1 MHIELT
7 EDMQEILD
15 EFLQEAEE
23 ILENLDQELI
33 ELENDPT
40 NKELLNQ
47 IFRGIHTLKGG
58 AGFLG
63 LESVIELA
71 HIIESIFDK
80 LRNDEMSLDS
90 NKMDLILEGMDIIK
104 NAIETL
110 KSSNEIPDTEEIKD
124 ILDKLQALLDGNE
137 PQEIPPSPPQSS
149 SAPQPNKEIL
159 ESQPSQQPPLENSKG
174 QTDSEL
180 VFKEDVDPKIQE
192 LIKKYPDKKSF
203 VELLDELILLPP
215 EERDMDLIMK
225 LDELIAQGKEIK
237 DLIQE
242 RKVEPQTEQ
251 EQKTQPQTEQEQKTQ
266 PQTEPADTKS
276 EPKPEATQ
284 EQKPAPQPPSTQVQ
298 QPKTTQSPKAKKS
311 KKEEVETIRI
321 DIERVSTLMNL
332 VGELVL
338 DRNRIVKLTSR
349 FRSNCEDIDAI
360 EELNEAI
367 AGMSRSVSDLQ
378 EVVMKLRM
386 QPVKRIFS
394 KFPRIVRDL
403 AKKVGKKI
411 NLELEGED
419 TEIDRSILN
428 QLEDPL
434 IHLVRNAIDHGI
446 EPPEERVA
454 KGKPEYGT
462 IILSALQEG
471 DRIIVSI
478 EDDGRGI
485 DPEKVK
491 KKAIEKGLIKPEQ
504 AEQMSDKEAYEL
516 IFMPGFSTVEQVS
529 DLSGRGVG
537 MDVVANVIHSLR
549 GSIEV
554 ESELGR
560 GTKITMK
567 LPLTVAIIRT
577 LMVGVNK
584 RIFAIPLFSV
594 VEIIKYRKE
603 DIKDVG
609 IYKSLMLRDE
619 VYLFFHLN
627 ELFDIKSK
635 SENKFVIIINIG
647 EKNIA
652 IAVDNLYGEEEIVI
666 KPLGEMLKDIEG
678 IAGATITGEGKVVLI
693 LDIKSLI
700 NDKRNDLVGV
710 I

>member
-1 MHIELT
+1 MKIHIT
-7 EDMQEILD
+7 EDMQEIFQ
-15 EFLQEAEE
+15 EFIQEAEE

-33 ELENDPT
+33 ELENDPA

-47 IFRGIHTLKGG
+47 IFRGMHTLKGG

-63 LESVIELA
+63 LESVVSLA
-71 HIIESIFDK
+71 HVIESIFDK
-80 LRNDEMSLDS
+80 LRNDEMELDS
-90 NKMDLILEGMDIIK
+90 EKMDIILEGIDLLK

-110 KSSNEIPDTEEIKD
+110 KNDQEIPDIKEIQTV
-124 ILDKLQALLDGNE
+124 LERLHELLDDTAT
-137 PQEIPPSPPQSS
+137 PPSTPAQEDTEKPAREEKKVQIVFKEGVDEDLKRLILQYPDKNI
-149 SAPQPNKEIL
+149 AEIL
-159 ESQPSQQPPLENSKG
+159 E
-174 QTDSEL
+174 
-180 VFKEDVDPKIQE
+180 
-192 LIKKYPDKKSF
+192 
-203 VELLDELILLPP
+203 ELILLPP

-225 LDELIAQGKEIK
+225 LDKLIEEGKDVE
-237 DLIQE
+237 DLI
-242 RKVEPQTEQ
+242 VEKIVEKKEESQDSP
-251 EQKTQPQTEQEQKTQ
+251 QPQTAQEPRQSTQ
-266 PQTEPADTKS
+266 P
-276 EPKPEATQ
+276 
-284 EQKPAPQPPSTQVQ
+284 PAPQSGSTL
-298 QPKTTQSPKAKKS
+298 PKSQKPEPVKGEVLPKEKS
-311 KKEEVETIRI
+311 KKPVKKEESETIRI
-321 DIERVSTLMNL
+321 DIERVTTLMNL

-349 FRSNCEDIDAI
+349 FRSNAADIEAI

-446 EPPEERVA
+446 EPPEERIK

-485 DPEKVK
+485 DAEKVK
-491 KKAIEKGLIKPEQ
+491 KKAIEKGLITPEQ

-516 IFMPGFSTVEQVS
+516 IFMPGFSTADEVS

-549 GSIEV
+549 GAIEI
-554 ESELGR
+554 ESEPDV

-577 LMVGVNK
+577 LMVGVND

-594 VEIIKYRKE
+594 VEIIKYRPE

-619 VYLFFHLN
+619 VYLFFYLN
-627 ELFDIKSK
+627 ELFDIEAKN
-635 SENKFVIIINIG
+635 ENKFIIIINIG

-652 IAVDNLYGEEEIVI
+652 IAVDDLYGEEEIVI
-666 KPLGEMLKDIEG
+666 KPLGEMLKDVEG
-678 IAGATITGEGKVVLI
+678 IAGATITGDGKVVLI
-693 LDIKSLI
+693 LDIKSLV
-700 NDKRNDLVGV
+700 NEKRSDLIGV

>member
-80 LRNDEMSLDS
+80 LRNDEMTLDS

-124 ILDKLQALLDGNE
+124 ILDKLQALLDGKD
-137 PQEIPPSPPQSS
+137 PQETQIPSSNPSSQPSEPPCT
-149 SAPQPNKEIL
+149 P
-159 ESQPSQQPPLENSKG
+159 QPSQQSQQSQPESPKE
-174 QTDSEL
+174 QTEAQL
-180 VFKEDVDPKIQE
+180 IFKEDVDPKIQE

-242 RKVEPQTEQ
+242 RKVEPQTNQ
-251 EQKTQPQTEQEQKTQ
+251 EQKTQSQTEQQNSK
-266 PQTEPADTKS
+266 P
-276 EPKPEATQ
+276 EPKPKSKPSVAQ
-284 EQKPAPQPPSTQVQ
+284 EQKPTPQPPSTQVQ
-298 QPKTTQSPKAKKS
+298 QPKTTQTPKAKKN

-516 IFMPGFSTVEQVS
+516 IFMPGFSTVDQVS

-577 LMVGVNK
+577 LMVGVNN

>member
-1 MHIELT
+1 MHIQIT

-15 EFLQEAEE
+15 EFIQEAEE

-47 IFRGIHTLKGG
+47 IFRGMHTLKGG

-63 LESVIELA
+63 LESIINLA

-80 LRNDEMSLDS
+80 LRNDELQLNSDM
-90 NKMDLILEGMDIIK
+90 MDTILEGIDIIK
-104 NAIETL
+104 NSIETL
-110 KSSNEIPDTEEIKD
+110 KTQNEIPDTQDIQG
-124 ILDKLQALLDGNE
+124 ILDKLNDLLEGKEITSTQEE
-137 PQEIPPSPPQSS
+137 PVEDA
-149 SAPQPNKEIL
+149 APQAQEDITQSHDEDQEVPVAQIDKEI
-159 ESQPSQQPPLENSKG
+159 EI
-174 QTDSEL
+174 
-180 VFKEDVDPKIQE
+180 VFHEDVDPDIQK
-192 LIKKYPDKKSF
+192 LILQYPDKSMI
-203 VELLDELILLPP
+203 EILDELILLPP
-215 EERDMDLIMK
+215 EERDMDLIAK
-225 LDELIAQGKEIK
+225 LDELIQQGKDVE
-237 DLIQE
+237 DLIVQKIVKEKKELEEKTIEEKCEVVEAPQE
-242 RKVEPQTEQ
+242 EKK
-251 EQKTQPQTEQEQKTQ
+251 QK
-266 PQTEPADTKS
+266 A
-276 EPKPEATQ
+276 
-284 EQKPAPQPPSTQVQ
+284 PAP
-298 QPKTTQSPKAKKS
+298 SPKAPAKKA
-311 KKEEVETIRI
+311 KKEEGETIRI

-349 FRSNCEDIDAI
+349 LNTTQDDTEVI
-360 EELNEAI
+360 EELSEAI

-434 IHLVRNAIDHGI
+434 IHLVRNSIDHGI
-446 EPPEERVA
+446 EPPEERIA

-462 IILSALQEG
+462 ILLSALQEG

-485 DPEKVK
+485 DPDKVK
-491 KKAIEKGLIKPEQ
+491 QKAIEKGLIRPEQ
-504 AEQMSDKEAYEL
+504 AEQMSDKEAFEL
-516 IFMPGFSTVEQVS
+516 IFMPGFSTVEKVS

-549 GSIEV
+549 GAIEV
-554 ESELGR
+554 ESEKDE

-577 LMVGVNK
+577 LMVGVNN

-594 VEIIKYRKE
+594 VEIIKYRPE

-627 ELFDIKSK
+627 ELFDIESS

-666 KPLGEMLKDIEG
+666 KPLGEMLKDVEG
-678 IAGATITGEGKVVLI
+678 IAGATITGDGKVVLI

-700 NDKRNDLVGV
+700 NDKRNDLIGV

>member
-23 ILENLDQELI
+23 TLENLDQELI

-63 LESVIELA
+63 LESVINLA

-80 LRNDEMSLDS
+80 LRNDEMTLDS

-110 KSSNEIPDTEEIKD
+110 KSDNEIPDTEDIRD
-124 ILDKLQALLDGNE
+124 ILDRLQALLDGKE
-137 PQEIPPSPPQSS
+137 IPQESTESTPTPKPSP
-149 SAPQPNKEIL
+149 
-159 ESQPSQQPPLENSKG
+159 SQPQE
-174 QTDSEL
+174 EII
-180 VFKEDVDPKIQE
+180 FKEGVDPQIQE
-192 LIKKYPDKKSF
+192 LIKQHPNKSF
-203 VELLDELILLPP
+203 VEILDELILLPP
-215 EERDMDLIMK
+215 EDRDMDLIMK
-225 LDELIAQGKEIK
+225 LDELISQGKEIE
-237 DLIQE
+237 DLIEE
-242 RKVEPQTEQ
+242 RRALPQT
-251 EQKTQPQTEQEQKTQ
+251 
-266 PQTEPADTKS
+266 
-276 EPKPEATQ
+276 PEVS
-284 EQKPAPQPPSTQVQ
+284 KPAPKEESTEQSPAPSTEVE
-298 QPKTTQSPKAKKS
+298 PAKPTKPSPAPKAKKS

-349 FRSNCEDIDAI
+349 FRSNCEDVDAI

-434 IHLVRNAIDHGI
+434 IHLVRNSIDHGI
-446 EPPEERVA
+446 EPPEERLA

-462 IILSALQEG
+462 IVLSALQEG

-485 DPEKVK
+485 DPEKIK
-491 KKAIEKGLIKPEQ
+491 RKAIEKGLIKPEQ

-516 IFMPGFSTVEQVS
+516 IFMPGFSTVDQVS

-554 ESELGR
+554 ESELGQ

-577 LMVGVNK
+577 LMVGVNN

-627 ELFDIKSK
+627 ELFDIESK
-635 SENKFVIIINIG
+635 NENKFVIIINIG

-666 KPLGEMLKDIEG
+666 KPLGEMLKDVEG

>member
-1 MHIELT
+1 MHIQISD
-7 EDMQEILD
+7 DMQEIFE
-15 EFLQEAEE
+15 EFIQEAEE

-40 NKELLNQ
+40 NKELLNS
-47 IFRGIHTLKGG
+47 IFRGMHTLKGG

-63 LESVIELA
+63 LESIIELA

-80 LRNDEMSLDS
+80 LRNNEMRLDS
-90 NKMDLILEGMDIIK
+90 NMMDVILEGIDIIK

-110 KSSNEIPDTEEIKD
+110 KTSNEIPDQDEIQD
-124 ILDKLQALLDGNE
+124 ILQKLQNILE
-137 PQEIPPSPPQSS
+137 RKEIPQSS
-149 SAPQPNKEIL
+149 NPQEQNPTDNKDIQTSNQEPKEKRGNTNDQYEI
-159 ESQPSQQPPLENSKG
+159 
-174 QTDSEL
+174 
-180 VFKEDVDPKIQE
+180 VFKEGTDPDIQN
-192 LIKKYPDKKSF
+192 LIKKYPDKNM
-203 VELLDELILLPP
+203 VEILDELILLPP
-215 EERDMDLIMK
+215 EERDMQLINKLDKLIEEGKDIEDLIIEK
-225 LDELIAQGKEIK
+225 RKIQKATPEAQTKP
-237 DLIQE
+237 
-242 RKVEPQTEQ
+242 VS
-251 EQKTQPQTEQEQKTQ
+251 
-266 PQTEPADTKS
+266 TEPKKS
-276 EPKPEATQ
+276 VP
-284 EQKPAPQPPSTQVQ
+284 
-298 QPKTTQSPKAKKS
+298 AKKT
-311 KKEEVETIRI
+311 KKEEIETIRI

-349 FRSNCEDIDAI
+349 IKGCNEDSDAI

-411 NLELEGED
+411 NLLLEGED

-434 IHLVRNAIDHGI
+434 IHLVRNSIDHGI

-454 KGKPEYGT
+454 KGKPEAGT

-471 DRIIVSI
+471 DRIVVSI

-491 KKAIEKGLIKPEQ
+491 KKAIERGLITPEQ

-516 IFMPGFSTVEQVS
+516 IFLPGFSTVDEVS

-549 GSIEV
+549 GVIEI
-554 ESELGR
+554 ESELDV

-577 LMVGVNK
+577 LMVGVND

-594 VEIIKYRKE
+594 VEIIKYKPE

-609 IYKSLMLRDE
+609 TYKSLMLRDE
-619 VYLFFHLN
+619 VYLFFNLN
-627 ELFDIKSK
+627 ELFDIEAKND
-635 SENKFVIIINIG
+635 NKFIIIVNIG

-652 IAVDNLYGEEEIVI
+652 IAVDDLYGEEEIVI
-666 KPLGEMLKDIEG
+666 KPLGEMLKDVQG
-678 IAGATITGEGKVVLI
+678 IAGATITGDGKVVLI

-700 NDKRNDLVGV
+700 SDKRHELIGA

>member
-80 LRNDEMSLDS
+80 LRNDEMTLDS

-110 KSSNEIPDTEEIKD
+110 KSNNEIPDTQEIKD
-124 ILDKLQALLDGNE
+124 ILDKLQALLDAKE
-137 PQEIPPSPPQSS
+137 IQETQIPSPNSTS
-149 SAPQPNKEIL
+149 QPSEPPCTP
-159 ESQPSQQPPLENSKG
+159 QPSQQSQQSQPESPKEPKE
-174 QTDSEL
+174 QTEAQL
-180 VFKEDVDPKIQE
+180 IFKEDVDPKIQE

-242 RKVEPQTEQ
+242 RKVEPQTDQ
-251 EQKTQPQTEQEQKTQ
+251 EQKTQSQTEQQNSK
-266 PQTEPADTKS
+266 P
-276 EPKPEATQ
+276 EPKPESKPSATQ
-284 EQKPAPQPPSTQVQ
+284 EQKPTPQPPSTQVQ
-298 QPKTTQSPKAKKS
+298 QPKTTQTPKAKKN

-516 IFMPGFSTVEQVS
+516 IFMPGFSTVDQVS

-577 LMVGVNK
+577 LMVGVNN

>member
-1 MHIELT
+1 MHINIT

-15 EFLQEAEE
+15 EFIQEAEE

-47 IFRGIHTLKGG
+47 IFRGMHTLKGG

-63 LESVIELA
+63 LESIINLA

-80 LRNDEMSLDS
+80 LRNDEMQLDS
-90 NKMDLILEGMDIIK
+90 NKMDTILEGIDIIK

-110 KSSNEIPDTEEIKD
+110 KSDNEIPDNEEISD
-124 ILDKLQALLDGNE
+124 ILEKLQAMLDGKEPANA
-137 PQEIPPSPPQSS
+137 PQEEAQTQEDAQNSDDESTHPTG
-149 SAPQPNKEIL
+149 EI
-159 ESQPSQQPPLENSKG
+159 EE
-174 QTDSEL
+174 EIEI
-180 VFKEDVDPKIQE
+180 VFKDDVDPDIQK
-192 LIKKYPDKKSF
+192 LILQYPNKTMA
-203 VELLDELILLPP
+203 EILDELILLPP

-225 LDELIAQGKEIK
+225 LDELIAQNKDVE
-237 DLIQE
+237 DLILE
-242 RKVEPQTEQ
+242 KRVKEVKKIEEKPI
-251 EQKTQPQTEQEQKTQ
+251 EQKEVCETPTPPPPAAKEQ
-266 PQTEPADTKS
+266 A
-276 EPKPEATQ
+276 
-284 EQKPAPQPPSTQVQ
+284 KPA
-298 QPKTTQSPKAKKS
+298 KKP
-311 KKEEVETIRI
+311 KKEETETIRI

-338 DRNRIVKLTSR
+338 DRNRIVKLTSK
-349 FRSNCEDIDAI
+349 FRANSEDIEAI

-434 IHLVRNAIDHGI
+434 IHLVRNSIDHGI
-446 EPPEERVA
+446 EPPEERIA
-454 KGKPEYGT
+454 KGKPEAGT

-485 DPEKVK
+485 DPEKIK
-491 KKAIEKGLIKPEQ
+491 QKAIEKGLIRPDQ

-516 IFMPGFSTVEQVS
+516 IFMPGFSTVDKVS

-549 GSIEV
+549 GAIEV
-554 ESELGR
+554 ESELGV

-577 LMVGVNK
+577 LMVGVNN

-594 VEIIKYRKE
+594 VEIIKYRPE

-627 ELFDIKSK
+627 ELFDIESK
-635 SENKFVIIINIG
+635 NENRFVIIINIG

-666 KPLGEMLKDIEG
+666 KPLGEMLKDVEG
-678 IAGATITGEGKVVLI
+678 IAGATITGDGKVVLI

-700 NDKRNDLVGV
+700 NDKRNDLIGV

>member
-1 MHIELT
+1 MHIEFT

-23 ILENLDQELI
+23 TLENLDQELI

-63 LESVIELA
+63 LESVINLA

-80 LRNDEMSLDS
+80 LRNDEMTLDS

-110 KSSNEIPDTEEIKD
+110 KTENEIPDTEDIQD
-124 ILDKLQALLDGNE
+124 ILDKLQTLLEGKSE
-137 PQEIPPSPPQSS
+137 PQES
-149 SAPQPNKEIL
+149 
-159 ESQPSQQPPLENSKG
+159 SQPTTESKTE
-174 QTDSEL
+174 QTFESTSKEAQEEII
-180 VFKEDVDPKIQE
+180 FKENVDPQIQE
-192 LIKKYPDKKSF
+192 LIRKYPNKSF
-203 VELLDELILLPP
+203 VEILDELILLPP
-215 EERDMDLIMK
+215 EDRDMDLIMK
-225 LDELIAQGKEIK
+225 LDELISQGKEIE

-242 RKVEPQTEQ
+242 RRALPQTAQKEEPKTTSKELEQ
-251 EQKTQPQTEQEQKTQ
+251 ESTQ
-266 PQTEPADTKS
+266 
-276 EPKPEATQ
+276 
-284 EQKPAPQPPSTQVQ
+284 PSTQIEPAKPT
-298 QPKTTQSPKAKKS
+298 QPSQPTKSKKN

-349 FRSNCEDIDAI
+349 FRSNCEDIEAI

-446 EPPEERVA
+446 EPPEERLA

-485 DPEKVK
+485 DPEKIK
-491 KKAIEKGLIKPEQ
+491 QKAIEKGLIKPEQ

-516 IFMPGFSTVEQVS
+516 IFMPGFSTVDEVS

-554 ESELGR
+554 ESEPGQ

-577 LMVGVNK
+577 LMVGVNN

-594 VEIIKYRKE
+594 VEIIKYREE

-627 ELFDIKSK
+627 ELFDIESK
-635 SENKFVIIINIG
+635 NENKFVIIINIG

-666 KPLGEMLKDIEG
+666 KPLGEMLKDVEG

>member
-1 MHIELT
+1 MHIEVT
-7 EDMQEILD
+7 EDLQEILD
-15 EFLQEAEE
+15 EFIQEAEE

-47 IFRGIHTLKGG
+47 IFRGMHTLKGG

-63 LESVIELA
+63 LESIINLA

-80 LRNDEMSLDS
+80 LRNDEMVLDS
-90 NKMDLILEGMDIIK
+90 NKMDIILEGIDIIK

-110 KSSNEIPDTEEIKD
+110 KNSHEIPDNEEIADIIQKLQAILDGKEPTQESQQEPQELQQESQESQQEPQESSNESDAEYEI
-124 ILDKLQALLDGNE
+124 
-137 PQEIPPSPPQSS
+137 
-149 SAPQPNKEIL
+149 
-159 ESQPSQQPPLENSKG
+159 
-174 QTDSEL
+174 
-180 VFKEDVDPKIQE
+180 VFKEGVDPKIQE
-192 LIKKYPDKKSF
+192 LIRTYPDKT
-203 VELLDELILLPP
+203 LLEIMDELILLPP
-215 EERDMDLIMK
+215 EERDMDTILK
-225 LDELIAQGKEIK
+225 LDELVQANKDVE

-242 RKVEPQTEQ
+242 RRT
-251 EQKTQPQTEQEQKTQ
+251 
-266 PQTEPADTKS
+266 
-276 EPKPEATQ
+276 
-284 EQKPAPQPPSTQVQ
+284 
-298 QPKTTQSPKAKKS
+298 
-311 KKEEVETIRI
+311 KKEEPTPQEPKEPKESPQPQPAPPPTPKKEEITPSIVEKKPESKPSKKKKEESETIRI
-321 DIERVSTLMNL
+321 DIERVTTLMNL

-349 FRSNCEDIDAI
+349 FRTNCEDTEAI

-411 NLELEGED
+411 NLEVEGED

-434 IHLVRNAIDHGI
+434 IHLVRNSIDHGI
-446 EPPEERVA
+446 EPPEERIA
-454 KGKPEYGT
+454 KGKPETGT

-485 DPEKVK
+485 DAEKVK

-516 IFMPGFSTVEQVS
+516 IFMPGFSTVDKVS

-549 GSIEV
+549 GAIEI
-554 ESELGR
+554 ESEPGV

-577 LMVGVNK
+577 LMVGVNN

-594 VEIIKYRKE
+594 VEIIKYRPE

-627 ELFDIKSK
+627 ELFDIE
-635 SENKFVIIINIG
+635 SENKNKFVIIINIG

-652 IAVDNLYGEEEIVI
+652 IAVDSLYGEEEIVI
-666 KPLGEMLKDIEG
+666 KPLGEMLKDVEG
-678 IAGATITGEGKVVLI
+678 IAGATITGDGKVVLI

-700 NDKRNDLVGV
+700 NDKRNDLIGV

>member
-1 MHIELT
+1 MHIEFT

-33 ELENDPT
+33 ELENDPS

-47 IFRGIHTLKGG
+47 IFRGMHTLKGG

-63 LESVIELA
+63 LESIIELA

-80 LRNDEMSLDS
+80 LRNGEMELDS
-90 NKMDLILEGMDIIK
+90 NKMDLILEGIDIIK

-110 KSSNEIPDTEEIKD
+110 KAENEIPDMED
-124 ILDKLQALLDGNE
+124 IQGILGKLQNLLEGNE
-137 PQEIPPSPPQSS
+137 ETPNEPPSKESGSEQNPDTCETEPQV
-149 SAPQPNKEIL
+149 NII
-159 ESQPSQQPPLENSKG
+159 
-174 QTDSEL
+174 
-180 VFKEDVDPKIQE
+180 FKEGVDPKIQE
-192 LIKKYPDKKSF
+192 LIKKYPNKSF
-203 VELLDELILLPP
+203 VEILDELILLPP
-215 EERDMDLIMK
+215 EERDMDLITK
-225 LDELIAQGKEIK
+225 LDELIAQGKDIE
-237 DLIQE
+237 DLIE
-242 RKVEPQTEQ
+242 KEEIVVEPKCEEQ
-251 EQKTQPQTEQEQKTQ
+251 EEKPKQESSQEDQKQQSPPTLQPPTNQ
-266 PQTEPADTKS
+266 PPTKKS
-276 EPKPEATQ
+276 EQSSTAQQKASPPA
-284 EQKPAPQPPSTQVQ
+284 KPAATK
-298 QPKTTQSPKAKKS
+298 PKKA

-349 FRSNCEDIDAI
+349 FRNNCEDTEAI

-411 NLELEGED
+411 NLILEGED

-446 EPPEERVA
+446 EPPEERIA

-485 DPEKVK
+485 DPEKIK
-491 KKAIEKGLIKPEQ
+491 RKAIEKGLITPEQ
-504 AEQMSDKEAYEL
+504 AEQMSDKEAFEL
-516 IFMPGFSTVEQVS
+516 IFMPGFSTVDEVS

-549 GSIEV
+549 GVIEV
-554 ESELGR
+554 ESEPDK

-577 LMVGVNK
+577 LMVGVNN

-619 VYLFFHLN
+619 VYLFFHLS
-627 ELFDIKSK
+627 ELFDIESTN
-635 SENKFVIIINIG
+635 ENKFVIIINIG

-652 IAVDNLYGEEEIVI
+652 IAVDSLYGEEEIVI
-666 KPLGEMLKDIEG
+666 KPLGEMLKDVEG

-700 NDKRNDLVGV
+700 NDKRQDLVGV

>member
-1 MHIELT
+1 MA
-7 EDMQEILD
+7 EI
-15 EFLQEAEE
+15 
-23 ILENLDQELI
+23 
-33 ELENDPT
+33 
-40 NKELLNQ
+40 
-47 IFRGIHTLKGG
+47 
-58 AGFLG
+58 
-63 LESVIELA
+63 
-71 HIIESIFDK
+71 
-80 LRNDEMSLDS
+80 
-90 NKMDLILEGMDIIK
+90 
-104 NAIETL
+104 
-110 KSSNEIPDTEEIKD
+110 
-124 ILDKLQALLDGNE
+124 
-137 PQEIPPSPPQSS
+137 
-149 SAPQPNKEIL
+149 
-159 ESQPSQQPPLENSKG
+159 
-174 QTDSEL
+174 
-180 VFKEDVDPKIQE
+180 
-192 LIKKYPDKKSF
+192 
-203 VELLDELILLPP
+203 LDELILLPP

-225 LDELIAQGKEIK
+225 LDEIIAQDKDVEDLILQKRIKESKKIEDKPVETKEVCQTPSPPPSKEISK
-237 DLIQE
+237 AV
-242 RKVEPQTEQ
+242 K
-251 EQKTQPQTEQEQKTQ
+251 
-266 PQTEPADTKS
+266 
-276 EPKPEATQ
+276 KP
-284 EQKPAPQPPSTQVQ
+284 
-298 QPKTTQSPKAKKS
+298 
-311 KKEEVETIRI
+311 KKEEGETIRI

-338 DRNRIVKLTSR
+338 DRNRIVKLTSK
-349 FRSNCEDIDAI
+349 FKTNSEDLEAI

-446 EPPEERVA
+446 EPPEERKA
-454 KGKPEYGT
+454 KGKPETGT

-485 DPEKVK
+485 DPQKIK
-491 KKAIEKGLIKPEQ
+491 KKAIQKGLIRPDQ

-516 IFMPGFSTVEQVS
+516 IFMPGFSTVEEVS

-537 MDVVANVIHSLR
+537 MDVVANVINSLR
-549 GSIEV
+549 GAIEV
-554 ESELGR
+554 ESALGV

-577 LMVGVNK
+577 LMVGVNN

-594 VEIIKYRKE
+594 VEIIKYRAQ

-609 IYKSLMLRDE
+609 VYKSLMLRDE

-627 ELFDIKSK
+627 ELFDIKSDN
-635 SENKFVIIINIG
+635 ENRFVIIINIG

-666 KPLGEMLKDIEG
+666 KPLGEMLKDVEG
-678 IAGATITGEGKVVLI
+678 IAGATITGDGKVVLI

-700 NDKRNDLVGV
+700 NDKRNDLIGA

>member
-1 MHIELT
+1 MHIQIT

-15 EFLQEAEE
+15 EFIQEAEE

-47 IFRGIHTLKGG
+47 IFRGMHTLKGG

-63 LESVIELA
+63 LESIINLA

-80 LRNDEMSLDS
+80 LRNDELQLNSDM
-90 NKMDLILEGMDIIK
+90 MDTILEGIDIIK
-104 NAIETL
+104 NSIETL
-110 KSSNEIPDTEEIKD
+110 KTQNEIPDTQDIQS
-124 ILDKLQALLDGNE
+124 ILDKLNDILKGKE
-137 PQEIPPSPPQSS
+137 ITSTQEKTVKDA
-149 SAPQPNKEIL
+149 APQTQEETTQSHNEDQEASVAQIDKEI
-159 ESQPSQQPPLENSKG
+159 EI
-174 QTDSEL
+174 
-180 VFKEDVDPKIQE
+180 VFHEDVDPDIQK
-192 LIKKYPDKKSF
+192 LILQYPDKSMI
-203 VELLDELILLPP
+203 EILDELILLPP
-215 EERDMDLIMK
+215 EERDMDLIAK
-225 LDELIAQGKEIK
+225 LDELIQQGKDVE
-237 DLIQE
+237 DLIAQKIVKEKKELEEKTIEEKCEVVEAPQE
-242 RKVEPQTEQ
+242 EKK
-251 EQKTQPQTEQEQKTQ
+251 QK
-266 PQTEPADTKS
+266 A
-276 EPKPEATQ
+276 
-284 EQKPAPQPPSTQVQ
+284 PAP
-298 QPKTTQSPKAKKS
+298 SPKAPVKKA
-311 KKEEVETIRI
+311 KKEEGETIRI

-349 FRSNCEDIDAI
+349 LNTTQDDTEVI
-360 EELNEAI
+360 EELSEAI

-434 IHLVRNAIDHGI
+434 IHLVRNSIDHGI
-446 EPPEERVA
+446 EPPEERIA

-462 IILSALQEG
+462 ILLSALQEG

-485 DPEKVK
+485 DPDKIK
-491 KKAIEKGLIKPEQ
+491 QKAIEKGLIRPEQ
-504 AEQMSDKEAYEL
+504 AEQMSDKEAFEL
-516 IFMPGFSTVEQVS
+516 IFMPGFSTVEKVS

-549 GSIEV
+549 GAIEV
-554 ESELGR
+554 ESEKDE

-577 LMVGVNK
+577 LMVGVNN

-594 VEIIKYRKE
+594 VEIIKYRPE

-627 ELFDIKSK
+627 ELFDIESS

-666 KPLGEMLKDIEG
+666 KPLGEMLKDVEG
-678 IAGATITGEGKVVLI
+678 IAGATITGDGKVVLI

-700 NDKRNDLVGV
+700 NDKRNDLIGV

>member
-1 MHIELT
+1 MHINIT

-15 EFLQEAEE
+15 EFIQEAEE

-47 IFRGIHTLKGG
+47 IFRGMHTLKGG

-63 LESVIELA
+63 LESIINLA

-80 LRNDEMSLDS
+80 LRNDEMQLDS
-90 NKMDLILEGMDIIK
+90 NKMDTILEGIDIIK

-110 KSSNEIPDTEEIKD
+110 KSDNEIPDNEEISD
-124 ILDKLQALLDGNE
+124 ILKKLQAVLDGKEPANA
-137 PQEIPPSPPQSS
+137 PQEEAKTQEDAQNSDGEHTNPTG
-149 SAPQPNKEIL
+149 EI
-159 ESQPSQQPPLENSKG
+159 EE
-174 QTDSEL
+174 EIEI
-180 VFKEDVDPKIQE
+180 VFKDDVDPDIQK
-192 LIKKYPDKKSF
+192 LILQHPNKTMA
-203 VELLDELILLPP
+203 EILDELILLPP

-225 LDELIAQGKEIK
+225 LDELIAQNKDVE
-237 DLIQE
+237 DLIIE
-242 RKVEPQTEQ
+242 KRVKEVKKVEEKPI
-251 EQKTQPQTEQEQKTQ
+251 EQKETCETPAPPPPATKEQ
-266 PQTEPADTKS
+266 A
-276 EPKPEATQ
+276 
-284 EQKPAPQPPSTQVQ
+284 KPA
-298 QPKTTQSPKAKKS
+298 KKP
-311 KKEEVETIRI
+311 KKEETETIRI

-338 DRNRIVKLTSR
+338 DRNRIVKLTSK
-349 FRSNCEDIDAI
+349 FRANSEDIEAI

-434 IHLVRNAIDHGI
+434 IHLVRNSIDHGI
-446 EPPEERVA
+446 EPPEERIA
-454 KGKPEYGT
+454 KGKPEAGT
-462 IILSALQEG
+462 ITLSALQEG

-491 KKAIEKGLIKPEQ
+491 QKAIEKGLIRPDQ

-516 IFMPGFSTVEQVS
+516 IFMPGFSTVDKVS

-549 GSIEV
+549 GAIEV
-554 ESELGR
+554 ESELGV

-577 LMVGVNK
+577 LMVGVNN

-594 VEIIKYRKE
+594 VEIIKYRPE

-627 ELFDIKSK
+627 ELFDIE
-635 SENKFVIIINIG
+635 SENENRFVIIINIG

-666 KPLGEMLKDIEG
+666 KPLGEMLKDVEG
-678 IAGATITGEGKVVLI
+678 IAGATITGDGKVVLI

-700 NDKRNDLVGV
+700 NDKRNDLIGV

>member
-1 MHIELT
+1 MHINIT

-15 EFLQEAEE
+15 EFIQEAEE

-33 ELENDPT
+33 ELESNPT

-47 IFRGIHTLKGG
+47 IFRGMHTLKGG

-80 LRNDEMSLDS
+80 LRNDEMQLDS
-90 NKMDLILEGMDIIK
+90 NKMDTILEGIDIIK

-110 KSSNEIPDTEEIKD
+110 KSDYEIPDVEEIRE
-124 ILDKLQALLDGNE
+124 ILEKLQSMLDGNE
-137 PQEIPPSPPQSS
+137 QTSTPQEE
-149 SAPQPNKEIL
+149 A
-159 ESQPSQQPPLENSKG
+159 
-174 QTDSEL
+174 QTDIEAQNSNEPNHPTSKTEEEIEII
-180 VFKEDVDPKIQE
+180 FKDDVDPDIQK
-192 LIKKYPDKKSF
+192 LILQYPNKSM
-203 VELLDELILLPP
+203 VEILDELILLPP

-225 LDELIAQGKEIK
+225 LDELIAQDKDVD
-237 DLIQE
+237 DLILE
-242 RKVEPQTEQ
+242 KRKKIKKTEEKAV
-251 EQKTQPQTEQEQKTQ
+251 EQKEQSTPPSPPPATKEQQT
-266 PQTEPADTKS
+266 
-276 EPKPEATQ
+276 
-284 EQKPAPQPPSTQVQ
+284 KPA
-298 QPKTTQSPKAKKS
+298 KKP
-311 KKEEVETIRI
+311 KKEETETIRI

-338 DRNRIVKLTSR
+338 DRNRIVKLTSK
-349 FRSNCEDIDAI
+349 FRANSEDIEAI

-434 IHLVRNAIDHGI
+434 IHLVRNSIDHGI
-446 EPPEERVA
+446 EPPEERIA
-454 KGKPEYGT
+454 KGKPETGT

-485 DPEKVK
+485 DPEKIK
-491 KKAIEKGLIKPEQ
+491 KKAIEKGLIRPDQ

-516 IFMPGFSTVEQVS
+516 IFMPGFSTVDKVS

-549 GSIEV
+549 GAIEV
-554 ESELGR
+554 ESELGV

-577 LMVGVNK
+577 LMVGVNN

-594 VEIIKYRKE
+594 VEIIKYRPE

-627 ELFDIKSK
+627 ELFDIESK
-635 SENKFVIIINIG
+635 NENRFVIIINIG

-678 IAGATITGEGKVVLI
+678 IAGATITGDGKVVLI

-700 NDKRNDLVGV
+700 NDKRNDLIGV

>member
-1 MHIELT
+1 MNIEIT
-7 EDMQEILD
+7 PDMQEIFE
-15 EFLQEAEE
+15 EFIQEAEE

-33 ELENDPT
+33 ELENNPDD
-40 NKELLNQ
+40 KELLNQ
-47 IFRGIHTLKGG
+47 IFRGMHTLKGG

-63 LESVIELA
+63 LESVISLS
-71 HIIESIFDK
+71 HVMESIFDK
-80 LRNDEMSLDS
+80 LRNGSLQLDS
-90 NKMDLILEGMDIIK
+90 SIMDAIFEGIDILK
-104 NAIETL
+104 NSIASL
-110 KSSNEIPDTEEIKD
+110 KQHHQIPDTDEIKD
-124 ILDKLQALLDGNE
+124 ILDKLHAVLEQKEPTDAASQNE
-137 PQEIPPSPPQSS
+137 QEPP
-149 SAPQPNKEIL
+149 AK
-159 ESQPSQQPPLENSKG
+159 QQEHNI
-174 QTDSEL
+174 QI
-180 VFKEDVDPKIQE
+180 VFKEGVDPDIQK
-192 LIKKYPDKKSF
+192 LILSYPDKNIA
-203 VELLDELILLPP
+203 EILDELILLPP

-225 LDELIAQGKEIK
+225 LDKIIE
-237 DLIQE
+237 
-242 RKVEPQTEQ
+242 
-251 EQKTQPQTEQEQKTQ
+251 EQKDVDDFILEKKVVQKSEETPKATPPSPPVQ
-266 PQTEPADTKS
+266 KEPAPSSQKS
-276 EPKPEATQ
+276 PPKKVA
-284 EQKPAPQPPSTQVQ
+284 
-298 QPKTTQSPKAKKS
+298 
-311 KKEEVETIRI
+311 KKEESETIRI

-349 FRSNCEDIDAI
+349 FRANEENTETI

-403 AKKVGKKI
+403 AKKLGKKI
-411 NLELEGED
+411 TLELEGEE

-434 IHLVRNAIDHGI
+434 IHLVRNSIDHGI
-446 EPPEERVA
+446 EMPQERVQ
-454 KGKPEYGT
+454 KGKPETGT
-462 IILSALQEG
+462 IVLSASQEG

-485 DPEKVK
+485 DAEKIK
-491 KKAIEKGLIKPEQ
+491 QKAVEKGLIKPEQ
-504 AEQMSDKEAYEL
+504 AETMSDKEAYEL
-516 IFMPGFSTVEQVS
+516 IFMPGFSTVDKVS

-549 GSIEV
+549 GAIEIDSV
-554 ESELGR
+554 PGE

-577 LMVGVNK
+577 LMVGVND

-594 VEIIKYRKE
+594 VEIIKYNPE

-619 VYLFFHLN
+619 VYLFFPLN
-627 ELFDIKSK
+627 ELFDLQNE
-635 SENKFVIIINIG
+635 SENRFVIIINIG

-652 IAVDNLYGEEEIVI
+652 IAVDDLYGEEEIVI
-666 KPLGEMLKDIEG
+666 KPLGEMLEDVEG
-678 IAGATITGEGKVVLI
+678 IAGATITGDGKVVLI

-700 NDKRNDLVGV
+700 NEKRSNLVGV

>member
-1 MHIELT
+1 MHIEIT
-7 EDMQEILD
+7 EDMQEIFE
-15 EFLQEAEE
+15 EFIQEAEE

-40 NKELLNQ
+40 NKDLLNQ
-47 IFRGIHTLKGG
+47 IFRGMHTLKGG

-63 LESVIELA
+63 LESVISLA
-71 HIIESIFDK
+71 HVIESIFDK

-90 NKMDLILEGMDIIK
+90 NKMDLILEGIDILK
-104 NAIETL
+104 NSIETL
-110 KSSNEIPDTEEIKD
+110 KSDNEIPDTSDIQD
-124 ILDKLQALLDGNE
+124 ILDKLHALLEGKEEQVAAPVQEEQDE
-137 PQEIPPSPPQSS
+137 PQPQ
-149 SAPQPNKEIL
+149 QEDQQIEIL
-159 ESQPSQQPPLENSKG
+159 
-174 QTDSEL
+174 
-180 VFKEDVDPKIQE
+180 FKEGVDESLQR
-192 LIKKYPDKKSF
+192 LIREYPDKNLA
-203 VELLDELILLPP
+203 EILDELILLPP

-225 LDELIAQGKEIK
+225 LDKLIEENKDVEDLIAEKRIKEP
-237 DLIQE
+237 
-242 RKVEPQTEQ
+242 EPEPA
-251 EQKTQPQTEQEQKTQ
+251 TQPEPAPAPTPQEKPKPTQ
-266 PQTEPADTKS
+266 PA
-276 EPKPEATQ
+276 
-284 EQKPAPQPPSTQVQ
+284 
-298 QPKTTQSPKAKKS
+298 KAKKPA
-311 KKEEVETIRI
+311 KKEESETIRI

-349 FRSNCEDIDAI
+349 FRASSEDLDAV

-411 NLELEGED
+411 DLQLEGED

-434 IHLVRNAIDHGI
+434 IHLVRNSIDHGI
-446 EPPEERVA
+446 EPPEERIA
-454 KGKPEYGT
+454 KGKPETGT
-462 IILSALQEG
+462 ITLSALQEG

-485 DPEKVK
+485 DAEKVK
-491 KKAIEKGLIKPEQ
+491 QKAIEKGLITPEQ
-504 AEQMSDKEAYEL
+504 AAQMSDKEAYEL
-516 IFMPGFSTVEQVS
+516 IFMPGFSTVDKVS

-549 GSIEV
+549 GAIEI
-554 ESELGR
+554 ESEPGE

-577 LMVGVNK
+577 LMVGVNE

-594 VEIIKYRKE
+594 VEIIKYRPE

-609 IYKSLMLRDE
+609 TYKSLMLRDE
-619 VYLFFHLN
+619 VYLFFNLN
-627 ELFDIKSK
+627 ELFDIESK
-635 SENKFVIIINIG
+635 NQNKFVIIINIG

-652 IAVDNLYGEEEIVI
+652 IAVDDLYGEEEIVI
-666 KPLGEMLKDIEG
+666 KPLGEMLKDVEG
-678 IAGATITGEGKVVLI
+678 IAGATITGDGKVVLI

-700 NDKRNDLVGV
+700 NEKRSHLVGV

>member
-1 MHIELT
+1 MHINVT

-15 EFLQEAEE
+15 EFIQEAEE

-47 IFRGIHTLKGG
+47 IFRGMHTLKGG

-63 LESVIELA
+63 LESIINLA
-71 HIIESIFDK
+71 HVIESIFDK
-80 LRNDEMSLDS
+80 LRNNEMELDS
-90 NKMDLILEGMDIIK
+90 NKMDTILEGIDIIK
-104 NAIETL
+104 NAIESL
-110 KSSNEIPDTEEIKD
+110 KNTQEIPDNEDISD
-124 ILDKLQALLDGNE
+124 ILAKLQALLDAKE
-137 PQEIPPSPPQSS
+137 PSDSSQENQDNTS
-149 SAPQPNKEIL
+149 NKHPTAEIK
-159 ESQPSQQPPLENSKG
+159 EDIEII
-174 QTDSEL
+174 
-180 VFKEDVDPKIQE
+180 FKDDVDPDIQK
-192 LIKKYPDKKSF
+192 LILKYPDKTMA
-203 VELLDELILLPP
+203 EILDELILLPP

-225 LDELIAQGKEIK
+225 LDEIIAQDKDVE
-237 DLIQE
+237 DLILQKRIKE
-242 RKVEPQTEQ
+242 SKKIEDKPVETKEVCQT
-251 EQKTQPQTEQEQKTQ
+251 PS
-266 PQTEPADTKS
+266 P
-276 EPKPEATQ
+276 
-284 EQKPAPQPPSTQVQ
+284 PPS
-298 QPKTTQSPKAKKS
+298 KEMSKAVKKP
-311 KKEEVETIRI
+311 KKEEGETIRI

-338 DRNRIVKLTSR
+338 DRNRIVKLTSK
-349 FRSNCEDIDAI
+349 FKTNSEDLEAI

-446 EPPEERVA
+446 EPPEERKA
-454 KGKPEYGT
+454 KGKPETGT

-485 DPEKVK
+485 DPQKIK
-491 KKAIEKGLIKPEQ
+491 KKAIQKGLIRPDQ

-516 IFMPGFSTVEQVS
+516 IFMPGFSTVEEVS

-537 MDVVANVIHSLR
+537 MDVVANVINSLR
-549 GSIEV
+549 GAIEV
-554 ESELGR
+554 ESALGV

-577 LMVGVNK
+577 LMVGVNN

-594 VEIIKYRKE
+594 VEIIKYRAQ

-609 IYKSLMLRDE
+609 VYKSLMLRDE

-627 ELFDIKSK
+627 ELFDIKSDN
-635 SENKFVIIINIG
+635 ENRFVIIINIG

-666 KPLGEMLKDIEG
+666 KPLGEMLKDVEG
-678 IAGATITGEGKVVLI
+678 IAGATITGDGKVVLI

-700 NDKRNDLVGV
+700 NDKRNDLIGA